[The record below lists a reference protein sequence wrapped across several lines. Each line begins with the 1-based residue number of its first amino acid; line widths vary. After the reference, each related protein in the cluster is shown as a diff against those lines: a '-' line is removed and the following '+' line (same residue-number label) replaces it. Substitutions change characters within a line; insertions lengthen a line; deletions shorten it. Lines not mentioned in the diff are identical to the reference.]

1 MLAYTL
7 MEPVVPREKPSQ
19 LPIGERLRQKRT
31 DVLKC
36 GLREMA
42 RTLDIAPAHLTD
54 IEKGR
59 RSPSEGL
66 LVRIAEHYGME
77 EAELRTAWSKADQ
90 VVDEIATQDT
100 TTARKVPELLRK
112 ARDLSSEQWDQ
123 LIQEA
128 QRLASRQRKGT
139 GK

>member
-1 MLAYTL
+1 METL
-7 MEPVVPREKPSQ
+7 NK
-19 LPIGERLRQKRT
+19 
-31 DVLKC
+31 

-42 RTLDIAPAHLTD
+42 RLLDIAPAHLTD

-59 RSPSEGL
+59 RTPSEAL
-66 LVRIAEHYGME
+66 LVRIAARYEVD

-90 VVDEIATQDT
+90 IVAEVATQDS

-112 ARDLSSEQWDQ
+112 ARDLSPEQWDQ

-128 QRLASRQRKGT
+128 QRMASRQRKGT

>member
-1 MLAYTL
+1 
-7 MEPVVPREKPSQ
+7 MEPAVSPERANEIS
-19 LPIGERLRQKRT
+19 IGERLRRKRT
-31 DVLKC
+31 EVLKA

-42 RTLDIAPAHLTD
+42 RMLDIAPAHLTD

-59 RSPSEGL
+59 RTPSEAL
-66 LVRIAEHYGME
+66 LVRIAERYGIE

-90 VVDEIATQDT
+90 VVGEIATQDS

-112 ARDLSSEQWDQ
+112 ARDLSPEQWDQ

-128 QRLASRQRKGT
+128 QRLAARQRKDT
-139 GK
+139 GM

>member
-1 MLAYTL
+1 M
-7 MEPVVPREKPSQ
+7 PRENASEI
-19 LPIGERLRQKRT
+19 PIGERLRQKRT
-31 DVLKC
+31 DVLKA

-59 RSPSEGL
+59 RTPSEAL
-66 LVRIAEHYGME
+66 LVRIAQHYGID

-90 VVDEIATQDT
+90 IVGEVATQDS

-128 QRLASRQRKGT
+128 QRLAARQRKGT